1 MSDKHLQEIAQL
13 TQQLLQLQAEAQAYR
28 DAWVQQATTEAVQ
41 RKTGADDAYR
51 QAAEQVQST
60 YQRAL
65 AQAQDAHDRT
75 IAESNRQRDVEAKM
89 SEKHLPKIAQ
99 ISLQLLQ
106 IDVEAQMCR
115 HAWVKQVE
123 AEVAQRK
130 AAADAAHRQATTQTQ
145 ATYQQAVTQ
154 AQVTHDQTVAA
165 ANRQRDT
172 DLAAAL
178 AAYASQSARTQIASA
193 SIWDDAGL
201 LGAEWLDNA
210 WRTWQPG
217 DFASAAGLSLVQIG
231 VRVGTLTETGSW
243 DTLAL
248 PASLPLIGHRSLLVK
263 SRIDARSTAVQ
274 AIQSILLRLLGA
286 IPPGKLRFIFLDPVG
301 LGQNVAPFMHLTD
314 YDDAFVTS
322 RAWTEPHHIEQRLA
336 ELTEHIET
344 VIQKYLRNS
353 YADIEAYNAEAGE
366 VAEPYRVLVVHD
378 FPVNF
383 SEAAARRL
391 VSIVQ
396 NGPRCGVYTVILADM
411 SKPLPHGF
419 SIADLEQN
427 ATIITWNG
435 ERFVW
440 QDADFKD
447 CRLELDVPPPARLTD
462 QNIKA
467 VGAAAKAASKVEV
480 PFARIALPVAERWN
494 ASAADDLVAALGPS
508 GATRVQF
515 LTLGRGTAIHAL
527 VAGRTGSGKSSLLH
541 TLITSLALKYSPD
554 ELQLYLIDFKKGVEF
569 KTYATHRLPHAQ
581 VIAIESERE
590 FGLSVLAGLDVEL
603 ARRGELFRAAGVDG
617 LSAYRNS
624 KPPSPVR
631 GEKSVGRG
639 SLPRI
644 LLLVDEF
651 QEFFAEDD
659 AVTKATGGFLDRLVR
674 QGRAFGIH
682 VLLGSQ
688 SLAGA
693 YSLARSTIDQ
703 MGVRIALQSS
713 EADSRLILADDNGA
727 ARLLSRPGEA
737 IYNDANG
744 RVEGNNPFQVA
755 WLSDD
760 KRSSYLQQVH
770 ALAQQRNYRPP
781 RPQIV
786 FEGNAPVRIEDNQL
800 LHDLLT
806 SSSPTVREG
815 WGGDSF
821 LGGGV
826 GEFAFLGEPIA
837 IADPTAARFRRQ
849 SASNLLVVGQN
860 EDAALG
866 MTLTA
871 LISLVAQSP
880 IPNPR
885 FFLLDFTPADGPH
898 ADTLRGLRDALPD
911 TVRWGR
917 RRELPETIAA
927 VAAEVDRR
935 LNDEAANHPPL
946 YLLVFGLQRARDLRT
961 DENAG
966 FASFS
971 LDATE
976 EAPPPKPDQQFPTIL
991 REGPEVGVHTIV
1003 WCDTVANLNRT
1014 LDRRSLREFE
1024 MRVVFQMSAEDSASL
1039 IDTPAAGKLGP
1050 HRAIFVS
1057 EEEARSEKF
1066 RPYHL
1071 PSAEWLAWAKEQLG
1085 RRGND

>member
-1 MSDKHLQEIAQL
+1 MSDKHLENITRLA
-13 TQQLLQLQAEAQAYR
+13 QQLIQLQAEAQAYG
-28 DAWVQQATTEAVQ
+28 DGWLQQAETDAAQRKASGNAAYHQALFQAQSAYQEAV
-41 RKTGADDAYR
+41 
-51 QAAEQVQST
+51 
-60 YQRAL
+60 
-65 AQAQDAHDRT
+65 AQAQDIHDRT
-75 IAESNRQRDVEAKM
+75 VSVTNRQRDAEMRM
-89 SEKHLPKIAQ
+89 SDKHLQNITYLAQ
-99 ISLQLLQ
+99 QLLQ

-115 HAWVKQVE
+115 HTWVKQVE
-123 AEVAQRK
+123 AETEQRK
-130 AAADAAHRQATTQTQ
+130 AGAEATYRQAATQ
-145 ATYQQAVTQ
+145 AQSTYQQVVTQ
-154 AQVTHDQTVAA
+154 AQATHDQTVAA
-165 ANRQRDT
+165 ANHKRDMA
-172 DLAAAL
+172 LAAAL
-178 AAYASQSARTQIASA
+178 AAYESQSASTQAASA

-201 LGAEWLDNA
+201 LGAEWNSFA
-210 WRTWQPG
+210 WHAWQPG
-217 DFASAAGLSLVQIG
+217 NFVSAAGLPLVQIG
-231 VRVGTLTETGSW
+231 VRIGTLTETGSW
-243 DTLAL
+243 DVLTF
-248 PASLPLIGHRSLLVK
+248 PASLSLIGYRSLLMK
-263 SRIDARSTAVQ
+263 SFIEARSTAVD
-274 AIQSILLRLLGA
+274 AMQSLLLRLLGGT
-286 IPPGKLRFIFLDPVG
+286 PPGKLRFIFLDPVG
-301 LGQNVAPFMHLTD
+301 LGQNVAPFMHLAD
-314 YDDAFVTS
+314 YDDALIAS

-344 VIQKYLRNS
+344 VIQKYLRNN
-353 YADIEAYNAEAGE
+353 YTDIEAYNAEAGE

-396 NGPRCGVYTVILADM
+396 NGPRCGVYTIILADM

-419 SIADLEQN
+419 SLADLEQN
-427 ATIITWNG
+427 TTIIAWNG

-447 CRLELDVPPPARLTD
+447 CRLKLDVLPPARLTD
-462 QNIKA
+462 RNIKA
-467 VGAAAKAASKVEV
+467 VGAAAKVASKVEV
-480 PFARIALPVAERWN
+480 PYSRIALPADERWT

-541 TLITSLALKYSPD
+541 TLITSLALKYSPN

-590 FGLSVLAGLDVEL
+590 FGLSVLAGLDAEL
-603 ARRGELFRAAGVDG
+603 TRRGDLFRAAGVDG
-617 LSAYRNS
+617 LAAYRHS
-624 KPPSPVR
+624 LLTSPVR
-631 GEKSVGRG
+631 RQTSEDKD

-651 QEFFAEDD
+651 QEFFVEDD

-760 KRSSYLQQVH
+760 KRGDYLKQVYS
-770 ALAQQRNYRPP
+770 LAQQRNYRPP

-786 FEGNAPVRIEDNQL
+786 FEGNALARIEDNRIL
-800 LHDLLT
+800 SDLLST
-806 SSSPTVREG
+806 LSLTLENDQSRG
-815 WGGDSF
+815 Y
-821 LGGGV
+821 
-826 GEFAFLGEPIA
+826 AFLGEPIA

-849 SASNLLVVGQN
+849 SASNLLIVGQN
-860 EDAALG
+860 EEAALG
-866 MTLTA
+866 MCLTT
-871 LISLVAQSP
+871 LISIVAYSP
-880 IPNPR
+880 IPAFQSR
-885 FFLLDFTPADGPH
+885 LYILDFTPIDAPH
-898 ADTLRGLRDALPD
+898 SDILRSFRDALP
-911 TVRWGR
+911 TSVRWGR
-917 RRELPETIAA
+917 RREMPELIAEI
-927 VAAEVDRR
+927 AAEVDRR
-935 LNDEAANHPPL
+935 VADDATSYPPH
-946 YLLVFGLQRARDLRT
+946 YLLIFGLQRARDLRA
-961 DENAG
+961 DENVG
-966 FASFS
+966 FGSYSFDP
-971 LDATE
+971 LDEPA
-976 EAPPPKPDQQFPTIL
+976 PPKPEKQFPTIL
-991 REGPEVGVHTIV
+991 SEGPEVGIHTIV
-1003 WCDTVANLNRT
+1003 WCDTVANLNRS

-1024 MRVVFQMSAEDSASL
+1024 MRVAFQMSGEDSANL

-1050 HRAIFVS
+1050 NRAIFVS

-1071 PSAEWLAWAKEQLG
+1071 PSTEWLAWALGQLAG
-1085 RRGND
+1085 RQQ